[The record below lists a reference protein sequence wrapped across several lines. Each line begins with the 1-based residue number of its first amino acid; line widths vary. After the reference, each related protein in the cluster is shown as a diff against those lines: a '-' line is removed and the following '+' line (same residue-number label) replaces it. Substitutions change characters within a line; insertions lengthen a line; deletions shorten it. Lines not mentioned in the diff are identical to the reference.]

1 MDAYREFQRHKAKM
15 AAAAAAAAKANL
27 SSDINFSRKPGENI
41 LGLNLKF
48 SEPTALD
55 YYNSLVD
62 IFDQTNT
69 RIEQR
74 AKERATRIEHA
85 NKITL
90 ANKSKTESPGARV
103 PDSGAWKRFIYRAI
117 ISSSNE
123 LRLFVPKTVDACMN
137 ELNFD
142 VDNQHTQIT
151 REEILLE
158 LDTLRYLLNQIKP
171 TTLGCEGYGMKPL
184 KILFYLGLKAM
195 IIMSK
200 EHEMLV
206 DD

>member
-1 MDAYREFQRHKAKM
+1 MEAYREFQRHKAKV
-15 AAAAAAAAKANL
+15 AAAAAAKASL
-27 SSDINFSRKPGENI
+27 SSDINFSKKNGENI

-62 IFDQTNT
+62 VFDQTNT

-74 AKERATRIEHA
+74 ARERATRIEHA

-90 ANKSKTESPGARV
+90 ANKSKTESSGARHV

-123 LRLFVPKTVDACMN
+123 LRLFVPKTVEACMD
-137 ELNFD
+137 ELNSEL
-142 VDNQHTQIT
+142 DNRRTQIT
-151 REEILLE
+151 REEIISE
-158 LDTLRYLLNQIKP
+158 LDMLHYLLNQIKP

-184 KILFYLGLKAM
+184 KILFYLGLKTM
-195 IIMSK
+195 IIISK
-200 EHEMLV
+200 EHEMVV